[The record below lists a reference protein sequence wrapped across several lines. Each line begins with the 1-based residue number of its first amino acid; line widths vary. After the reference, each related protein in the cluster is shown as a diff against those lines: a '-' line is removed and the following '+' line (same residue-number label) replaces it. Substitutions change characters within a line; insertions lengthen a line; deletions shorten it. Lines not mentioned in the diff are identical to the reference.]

1 MFYKKKVIQH
11 TEDFRQAVQDGTV
24 ELGIEKVV
32 QIDDMTPEQAYVL
45 GTKDTL
51 DAVLKYLKTT
61 K

>member
-11 TEDFRQAVQDGTV
+11 TEDFWKAVQDGTV